1 MSQSDK
7 DFITRIQVS
16 QLVTLDPSEDFYA
29 QAFGSSGI
37 PAAAAHTRGRRREN
51 ALQKMAAQVERIV
64 SNAKAREQEKGS
76 QGSPKSRIDP
86 QLTNLKYAGVSHLQ
100 GALGKVS
107 GRSYK
112 AAPRQLLQVEHD
124 HISKEDA
131 ATAKQA
137 AQLGREALGI
147 NQGAGVVKRDPLTR
161 RETLMLLEVI
171 YDRVLRIEQLKRA
184 MPEDPAIQSAW
195 YVPGDVHTI
204 ERLSRLDG
212 LPGARRSTL
221 RRRPYGRL

>member
-1 MSQSDK
+1 MTQSDK

-16 QLVTLDPSEDFYA
+16 QLYSLDPSEDFYA
-29 QAFGSSGI
+29 HAFGAAAI
-37 PAAAAHTRGRRREN
+37 PAAAAHARGRRREN

-76 QGSPKSRIDP
+76 QGTLKPSLTSPTLINS
-86 QLTNLKYAGVSHLQ
+86 NVSVVSHLQ

-137 AQLGREALGI
+137 AQLGREALGGQ
-147 NQGAGVVKRDPLTR
+147 QGGGVVKRDPLTR
-161 RETLMLLEVI
+161 RETLMLLENI
-171 YDRVLRIEQLKRA
+171 YERVLKIENIKRIVPENPEMEAA
-184 MPEDPAIQSAW
+184 M
-195 YVPGDVHTI
+195 
-204 ERLSRLDG
+204 
-212 LPGARRSTL
+212 
-221 RRRPYGRL
+221 